1 MDMKNKYGKVAVV
14 MGGTTTEREVSLMSG
29 QAILDSL
36 LKSGIDAF
44 AFDPAVEPLE
54 KLKEL
59 KADRA
64 FLIIHGKNG
73 EDGKLQG
80 ALEYLNI
87 PYTGSGVMASS
98 IGMDKHRTKL
108 IWQAIGV
115 PVAKSQFVEKNSY
128 CSDSFE
134 LNVNLPVVVKPAD
147 DGSTL
152 GLKKVFAINELNAAI
167 DYAFNKSSKILI
179 EEMIIGSE
187 YTITIIDGVI
197 YPIIKIEAPLGEY
210 DFENKYY
217 SDETKY
223 LCPYDLGDLQSIVEK
238 YALDGYNAIGATGA
252 ARLDFML
259 DESGKLYFLEI
270 NTLPGMT
277 GHSLVP
283 QSAAAKGINF
293 DQLCL
298 LILDGAALG
307 K

>member
-1 MDMKNKYGKVAVV
+1 MSIKFKYGKVAVL

-29 QAILDSL
+29 KAILESL
-36 LKSGIDAF
+36 VKSGVDAF
-44 AFDPAVEPLE
+44 AFDPSVESLQC
-54 KLKEL
+54 LKDYGTE
-59 KADRA
+59 RA
-64 FLIIHGKNG
+64 FVIIHGKNG

-80 ALEYLNI
+80 ALEYLGI

-108 IWQAIGV
+108 IWQALNI
-115 PVAKSQFVEKNSY
+115 PVAKSQFVEKNNYDKSN
-128 CSDSFE
+128 FK
-134 LNVNLPVVVKPAD
+134 LVVNLPVVVKPAD

-152 GLKKVFAINELNAAI
+152 GLKKVYEISELSAAI
-167 DYAFNKSSKILI
+167 DYAFNKSNKILI

-187 YTITIIDGVI
+187 YTITIIDGQI
-197 YPIIKIEAPLGEY
+197 YPVIKIEAPQGEY

-223 LCPYDLGDLQSIVEK
+223 ICPYDLGEMQSSIEE
-238 YALDGYNAIGATGA
+238 YALNGYNAIGATGA
-252 ARLDFML
+252 ARLDFMI
-259 DESGKLYFLEI
+259 DHSGDLYFLEI

-283 QSAAAKGINF
+283 QAALAKGINF
-293 DQLCL
+293 DELCL
-298 LILDGAALG
+298 LILDGASLG